1 MQGTSTAAGHGTVPV
16 PALDGL
22 PAVRWQV
29 PGDVA
34 MTAHSR
40 VRPVVAGGLVW
51 HQTDRLRA
59 HDVETGEQRHEI
71 EIDWPFT
78 MTGIAV
84 TGDVLLV
91 PVPAST
97 PVADLAV
104 EAWDGGT
111 IPGGGRL
118 AGVDASTWAVR
129 WVKQTMANP
138 SVPAVV
144 GDTAWLTVDGQT
156 LMALDTEP
164 GTRPLRQHAR
174 YSFSAPIVVD
184 GKVIVSRPGESYPIE
199 PSIHA
204 LDAATS
210 EPTWSIRTDTFVS
223 ARMVATDRALIVPFD
238 SGVQAIDP
246 TDGTVLWTNRV
257 SPGFVVQDQPVVA
270 GDVIYLG
277 QWHGAIDARDGTWL
291 WHGQTQTKWVGS
303 PCAAEGIAA
312 FSNWGDGT
320 LTVLEGNGVAVS
332 QRTVPEPIAGE
343 MLPIVD
349 VSGPPPCAPTLA
361 RTTGISSSGATPA
374 IGGPVSSLPVDT
386 PADRRP
392 GQAPPIDLLDLPNGT
407 PADRRRSTR
416 CDRPPGGWRPTDG
429 RTRCLRRRR
438 RVTSICPRIR
448 SRTSSTPIS
457 AGDRGERRP

>member
-22 PAVRWQV
+22 PAVRWQI

-40 VRPVVAGGLVW
+40 VRTVVAGGLVW

-59 HDVETGEQRHEI
+59 HDVQTGEQPHEI

-78 MTGIAV
+78 MTGIVMA
-84 TGDVLLV
+84 GDVLLV

-118 AGVDASTWAVR
+118 VGVDVSTWAVR
-129 WVKQTMANP
+129 WVTQTMANP

-144 GDTAWLTVDGQT
+144 GDTAWLTVDGQCLMA

-174 YSFSAPIVVD
+174 YNFSAPIVIA
-184 GKVIVSRPGESYPIE
+184 GKVVVSLPGESYPIE

-204 LDAATS
+204 LGAATS

-238 SGVQAIDP
+238 SGVRAIDP
-246 TDGTVLWTNRV
+246 ATGRVLWTNRV

-277 QWHGAIDARDGTWL
+277 QWHGAINAINACDGTWL

-303 PCAAEGIAA
+303 PYVAEGVVA

-320 LTVLEGNGVAVS
+320 LTVLEGNGVAVG

-343 MLPIVD
+343 TLPIV
-349 VSGPPPCAPTLA
+349 GILGLPPCDPL
-361 RTTGISSSGATPA
+361 RSHSPA
-374 IGGPVSSLPVDT
+374 LPLRS
-386 PADRRP
+386 ARRP
-392 GQAPPIDLLDLPNGT
+392 LAH
-407 PADRRRSTR
+407 R
-416 CDRPPGGWRPTDG
+416 
-429 RTRCLRRRR
+429 
-438 RVTSICPRIR
+438 
-448 SRTSSTPIS
+448 
-457 AGDRGERRP
+457 